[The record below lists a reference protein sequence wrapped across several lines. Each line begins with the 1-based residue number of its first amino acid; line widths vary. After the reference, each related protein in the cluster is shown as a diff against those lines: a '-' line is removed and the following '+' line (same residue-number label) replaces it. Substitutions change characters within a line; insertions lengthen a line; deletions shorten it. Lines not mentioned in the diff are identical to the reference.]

1 MSTKSSRSGRKSR
14 AEPRRLRV
22 APADLIELAR
32 QLRTARIAQGLTQVD
47 LGGLANVGER
57 FIVEAEQAKP
67 TLAVGKLM
75 SMCEALGY
83 RLHATPRAQVQPVRS
98 P

>member
-1 MSTKSSRSGRKSR
+1 MASKSSRSGRKPRS
-14 AEPRRLRV
+14 EPRRLRD
-22 APADLIELAR
+22 APSDLVELAR
-32 QLRTARIAQGLTQVD
+32 LIRSARIAQGLTQVD

-57 FIVEAEQAKP
+57 FVVEAEQAKP

-75 SMCEALGY
+75 SVCAALGY
-83 RLHATPRAQVQPVRS
+83 RLQATPRSLAPSGRT